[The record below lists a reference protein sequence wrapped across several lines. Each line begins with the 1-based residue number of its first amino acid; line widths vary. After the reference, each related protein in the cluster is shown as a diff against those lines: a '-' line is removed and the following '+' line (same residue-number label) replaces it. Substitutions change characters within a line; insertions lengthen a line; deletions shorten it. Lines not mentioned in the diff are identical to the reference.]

1 MLVMV
6 AGAGCA
12 SVPNRPESSVI
23 ATTGIPPVTTAAPPP
38 TAQAAPLG
46 ATIQATIESLTTD
59 GGTTSGTAAYTVD
72 NLRPI
77 APSHSYTEVKG
88 TLYAVDVTVQA
99 QTGLTVVHPWN
110 FALRTE
116 DGTNLT
122 PDLSAVDNGLPA
134 TDLPQ
139 GQKVSGPIAVDV
151 PTGKTISE
159 IVLTNGIGGTQLGRW
174 TIG

>member
-1 MLVMV
+1 MSSPPQHPLWV
-6 AGAGCA
+6 ARG
-12 SVPNRPESSVI
+12 E
-23 ATTGIPPVTTAAPPP
+23 TTAYRVA
-38 TAQAAPLG
+38 
-46 ATIQATIESLTTD
+46 
-59 GGTTSGTAAYTVD
+59 

-77 APSHSYTEVKG
+77 SPVKSSYTEVKG

-99 QTGLTVVHPWN
+99 QTELTVVHPWN

-122 PDLSAVDNGLPA
+122 PELGAVDNELPA

-151 PTGKTISE
+151 PTGKTITE
-159 IVLTNGIGGTQLGRW
+159 IVLSNGIGGTQLGLW
-174 TIG
+174 SVG